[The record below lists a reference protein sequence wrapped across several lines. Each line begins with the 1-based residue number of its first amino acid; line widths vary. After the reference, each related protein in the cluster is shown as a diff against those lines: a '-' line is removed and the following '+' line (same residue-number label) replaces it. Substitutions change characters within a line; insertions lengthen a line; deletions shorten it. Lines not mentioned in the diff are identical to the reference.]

1 MKSPGHIQV
10 DDELLAKYLSGEASP
25 EEAMAVDDWADASGS
40 NRAVFDQAARLW
52 AQTSNGNTWQLPDK
66 LAVLAA
72 IRKTQKPVKIASVN
86 LRRWSVAAAVLL
98 LLAAAGFYQLL
109 HKTAAPAVLQW
120 VTRQA
125 DNAELRDTLPDGSL
139 ITLSN
144 PAAIRYVAGFD
155 GNTRTVYL
163 TGNGHFDVTSDPGKP
178 FIVDAGD
185 ITIKVLGTAFDVR
198 QDSSVITVAVASGA
212 VSMYRDSS
220 NLTVKAG
227 ETGIYDRRLQQFR
240 MAVTDSIAQPGGK
253 SFNFTNASLKSI
265 AAELEKAYGIKVVF
279 KNKRLETCTMSSTF
293 DNKSVEFIFEVI
305 SITLNVQY
313 RIEKDTVYIS
323 GSGCN

>member
-40 NRAVFDQAARLW
+40 NRALFDQAMKLW
-52 AQTSNGNTWQLPDK
+52 EQTSPGNTWQLPDK
-66 LAVLAA
+66 LAVLAG
-72 IRKTQKPVKIASVN
+72 IRKTQKPVKIVSVN
-86 LRRWSVAAAVLL
+86 RCRWSAAAAVLL
-98 LLAAAGFYQLL
+98 LLTAAGFYGLL
-109 HKTAAPAVLQW
+109 HKTVAPPAPLW

-125 DNAELRDTLPDGSL
+125 DKAELHDTLPDHSL
-139 ITLSN
+139 VSLNNS
-144 PAAIRYVAGFD
+144 AAIKYVSGFA

-163 TGNGHFDVTSDPGKP
+163 TGNGSFDVTSDPGKP
-178 FIVDAGD
+178 FIVNAGD
-185 ITIKVLGTAFDVR
+185 IAIKVLGTVFKVQ
-198 QDSSVITVAVASGA
+198 QDSSAITVAVTSGA
-212 VSMYRDSS
+212 VNMYRNSS

-227 ETGIYDRRLQQFR
+227 ETGIYDRHLQQFR
-240 MAVTDSIAQPGGK
+240 MAVADSIAQHGK

-265 AAELEKAYGIKVVF
+265 AAELEKAYGITVVF
-279 KNKRLETCTMSSTF
+279 KNKRLETCTMSSAF
-293 DNKSVEFIFEVI
+293 DNKSIEFIFEVI